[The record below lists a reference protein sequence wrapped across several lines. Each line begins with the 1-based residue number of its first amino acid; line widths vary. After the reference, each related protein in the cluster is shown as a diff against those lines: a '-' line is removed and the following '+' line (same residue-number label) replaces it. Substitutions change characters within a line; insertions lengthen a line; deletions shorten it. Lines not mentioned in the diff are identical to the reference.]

1 MKAIAQDTRGAASP
15 KRLARI
21 AGALYLIVAVFAAFA
36 YNIVTGKV
44 YVAGDAAAT
53 AQRLIDNAWLVRA
66 GAVSSIVEA
75 VAWILVAI
83 AFYLLMRHV
92 NEAQARAMVVFVA
105 VGAGVVSISEAF
117 RIAALHVATGP
128 AYLTAFG
135 VAGSNALALL
145 MLDLHHFGMLNAS
158 VFMGLWLIPLGYLVS
173 KSALFPKALG
183 ALLVAGGVCYL
194 VGVLAVYA
202 VPESGEAI
210 KALLINVATVG
221 EVWLL
226 GYLLTIGVRSAPR
239 IDRAVAAA

>member
-1 MKAIAQDTRGAASP
+1 MNAYGGGTPAPASP

-21 AGALYLIVAVFAAFA
+21 AGALYLVVAVFAAFA
-36 YNIVTGKV
+36 YNIATGKV

-53 AQRLIDNAWLVRA
+53 AQRLVANAWLVRA

-83 AFYLLMRHV
+83 AFYLLLRHA

-105 VGAGVVSISEAF
+105 VGAGVVSVSEAF
-117 RIAALHVATGP
+117 RIAALSVAAGSS
-128 AYLTAFG
+128 YVTAFG
-135 VAGSNALALL
+135 VAGSNALSLL
-145 MLDLHHFGMLNAS
+145 LLDLHHFGMLNAS

-194 VGVLAVYA
+194 VGVLAVY
-202 VPESGEAI
+202 VSPESGEAL
-210 KALLINVATVG
+210 KAMLINVATIG

-239 IDRAVAAA
+239 IDRAAAA